1 MKIQIL
7 HIKMKCTGFLTLLA
21 RIPKYNFFAKGPLI
35 FGDEWL
41 ENLGK
46 QPKQG
51 NLLFY
56 KLGSGEFYQGILAST
71 PLYQNHCLGFPHVRS
86 SYLLKL
92 KKSIFRQNFVQL
104 CSPLLFKVKDVFKF

>member
-21 RIPKYNFFAKGPLI
+21 RIPKYNSFAKGPLI
-35 FGDEWL
+35 FGDKWL

-51 NLLFY
+51 NLLFC
-56 KLGSGEFYQGILAST
+56 KLGSGEIYQGILA
-71 PLYQNHCLGFPHVRS
+71 LYSFVSKSLLGFPTCQI
-86 SYLLKL
+86 KL
-92 KKSIFRQNFVQL
+92 FAKNLRRQFSGKICPAFQP
-104 CSPLLFKVKDVFKF
+104 SPL